1 MVLGGCEIRFIIF
14 FPERNFLEGFFEVIL
29 HFTLEDRLTFFRL
42 LYHIPPPVGPTGRV
56 EETASE
62 ADSVQ

>member
-1 MVLGGCEIRFIIF
+1 M
-14 FPERNFLEGFFEVIL
+14 IL

-42 LYHIPPPVGPTGRV
+42 LYHIPPPVGPAGRV

-62 ADSVQ
+62 ADSVQQDSAFHL